1 VKPALRL
8 GTRGSQLALWQA
20 GWVRDRLAACGV
32 TAEIVVIKTRGD
44 AEVDRPLQQLE
55 GKGFFTKEI
64 EEALLERRIDVA
76 VHSLKDLP
84 TRLPHG
90 LALAA
95 VPERADPR
103 DVLVTRARGVTALAG
118 LPPAA
123 RVGTSSLRR
132 VAQLRHLRPDVE
144 VLPLRGNVPTRVRKV
159 TEGGDGTLDAVLLAR
174 AGLERLGLAAVVAVT
189 LDPLEIMPAPGQGA
203 LGLEVRGDD
212 RATRSAL
219 APLDHPASARQVAAE
234 RSLLAALGG
243 GCQAP
248 VAAYAGNGGGGRG
261 KDRLYG
267 RVTARDGAVQI
278 TASADVDPADPAA
291 AGVAVADLLGA
302 QGALE
307 LLAR

>member
-1 VKPALRL
+1 MKPALRL

-84 TRLPHG
+84 THLPHG

-291 AGVAVADLLGA
+291 TGVAVADLLGA